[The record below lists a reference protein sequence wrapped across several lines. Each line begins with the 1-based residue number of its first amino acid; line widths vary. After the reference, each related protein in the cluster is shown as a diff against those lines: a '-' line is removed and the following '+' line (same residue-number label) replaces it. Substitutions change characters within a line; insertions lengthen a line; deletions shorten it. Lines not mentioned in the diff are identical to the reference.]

1 MKRSLR
7 VVLLFFC
14 LIIPNIYASSIVQ
27 SMPNGFTHS
36 VFCEHFS
43 NTQSLACVNE
53 QATINEIEKEVGHN
67 FHLVDF
73 HLQDEWST
81 IEATDKATTYNITMV
96 PSNVY
101 DGGYQVEMGEPLN
114 KESIVGCGGRI
125 VHKIALS
132 VDKQIDGDTIEIE
145 CAVVER
151 NGYEFKGKA
160 IVFIVEN
167 NLLVNS
173 IEWDNVF
180 RGYALD
186 QEFELKPNA
195 FELFYS
201 SWEIPDNVNP
211 ENVKA
216 VAAVYEIDEIKGSY
230 FVQSAC
236 DEDEKLD
243 VPEFS
248 NAFLVL
254 VILNLVAVLL
264 ISRNAKR
271 YGLIRRI

>member
-1 MKRSLR
+1 MKRSLSII
-7 VVLLFFC
+7 LLFFC
-14 LIIPNIYASSIVQ
+14 LIISNIYASSIVQ

-36 VFCEHFS
+36 VLLEHFS
-43 NTQSLACVNE
+43 NTQSLASVNE

-67 FHLVDF
+67 VHLIDF

-81 IEATDKATTYNITMV
+81 IEATDKADTYNITMV
-96 PSNVY
+96 PSNIY
-101 DGGYQVEMGEPLN
+101 DGGYKVKIGEPLN
-114 KESIVGCGGRI
+114 KESVVISGERI

-132 VDKQIDGDTIEIE
+132 VDKQIEGDTIEIE
-145 CAVVER
+145 YVVVER
-151 NGYEFKGKA
+151 NGFEFKGKV

-167 NLLVNS
+167 NLLANS
-173 IEWDNVF
+173 IEWNNVF
-180 RGYALD
+180 RGYALN

-216 VAAVYEIDEIKGSY
+216 IAAVFEIDEIKGSY

-248 NAFLVL
+248 NMFFVL
-254 VILNLVAVLL
+254 VILNLIAVLL

-271 YGLIRRI
+271 YGLIRHI